1 MFSFSIKNIVIKQQ
15 QQKMSIFKWTSDRSV
30 SNTVET
36 DEKKFI
42 IEIWYDLNKK
52 DFFLNKPVLISI

>member
-52 DFFLNKPVLISI
+52 DFFFK